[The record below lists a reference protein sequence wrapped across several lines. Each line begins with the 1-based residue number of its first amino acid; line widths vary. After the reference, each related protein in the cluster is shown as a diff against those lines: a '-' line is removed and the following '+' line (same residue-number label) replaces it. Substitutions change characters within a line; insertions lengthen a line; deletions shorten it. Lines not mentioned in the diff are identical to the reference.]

1 MKIKR
6 PGAAKRRE
14 AITGL
19 MFVSPW
25 IIGLCLFF
33 AFPIFRSFQLCFVNV
48 INMTDYKVEW
58 AGLEHFKEI
67 FETDAWYLKHFLT
80 SMKEMLFQIPL
91 TNVFAIFIAILIN
104 KKFPGRTVY
113 RTVFFLPVIL
123 GSGFVMSQ
131 LLGQGVQGE
140 AMETAENLLLPAQV
154 RIYLGPKFT
163 AFITE
168 FFSLITSVLWKCG
181 VQIIIYLSGLQS
193 VSPSLYEAAR
203 VDSATEWEM
212 FWLITMP
219 MLTPIMLLNLV
230 YSLVDYFINSDNALF
245 KHIQNIAFELNE
257 FENSSAMS
265 WMFFLWAILLV
276 GVIFAVMRP
285 FVKKVREG

>member
-1 MKIKR
+1 MKKQKHE
-6 PGAAKRRE
+6 AAKRRE

-19 MFVSPW
+19 LFVSPW
-25 IIGLCLFF
+25 IIGLCAFF
-33 AFPIFRSFQLCFVNV
+33 AFPIFRSLQLCFVNV
-48 INMTDYKVEW
+48 VNMTDYSVEW
-58 AGLEHFKEI
+58 AGLGHFKEI
-67 FETDAWYLKHFLT
+67 FETDTWYIKHFLT
-80 SMKEMLFQIPL
+80 SMKEMLLQIPL
-91 TNVFAIFIAILIN
+91 TNIFAIFIAILIN

-113 RTVFFLPVIL
+113 RTIFFLPVIL
-123 GSGFVMSQ
+123 GAGFVMSQ

-140 AMETAENLLLPAQV
+140 AMETVKSVLLPTQI
-154 RIYLGPKFT
+154 RIYLGPKVTTFFT
-163 AFITE
+163 DFL
-168 FFSLITSVLWKCG
+168 SLITSILWKCG

-230 YSLVDYFINSDNALF
+230 YSLVDYFINSDNPLF
-245 KHIQNIAFELNE
+245 KHIQNTAFQLNQ

-265 WMFFLWAILLV
+265 WLFFLWAILLV
-276 GVIFAVMRP
+276 LVIFAVMRP
-285 FVKKVREG
+285 FVKKVKD

>member
-1 MKIKR
+1 MKKQKH
-6 PGAAKRRE
+6 GAAKRRE

-19 MFVSPW
+19 LFVSPW
-25 IIGLCLFF
+25 IIGLCAFF
-33 AFPIFRSFQLCFVNV
+33 AFPIFRSLQLCFVNV
-48 INMTDYKVEW
+48 VNMTDYSVEW
-58 AGLEHFKEI
+58 AGLDHFKEI
-67 FETDAWYLKHFLT
+67 FETDTWYIKHFLT
-80 SMKEMLFQIPL
+80 SMKEMLLQIPL
-91 TNVFAIFIAILIN
+91 TNIFAIFIAILIN

-113 RTVFFLPVIL
+113 RTIFFLPVIL
-123 GSGFVMSQ
+123 GAGFVMSQ

-140 AMETAENLLLPAQV
+140 AMETVESVLLPTQI
-154 RIYLGPKFT
+154 RIYLGPKVTTFFT
-163 AFITE
+163 DFLL
-168 FFSLITSVLWKCG
+168 LITSILWKCG

-230 YSLVDYFINSDNALF
+230 YSLVDYFINSDNLLF
-245 KHIQNIAFELNE
+245 KHIQNTAFQLNQ

-265 WMFFLWAILLV
+265 WLFFLWAILLV
-276 GVIFAVMRP
+276 LVIFAVMRP
-285 FVKKVREG
+285 FVKKVKD

>member
-1 MKIKR
+1 MKKQKH
-6 PGAAKRRE
+6 GAAKRRE

-19 MFVSPW
+19 LFVSPW
-25 IIGLCLFF
+25 IIGLCAFF
-33 AFPIFRSFQLCFVNV
+33 AFPIFRSLQLCFVNV
-48 INMTDYKVEW
+48 VNMTDYSVEW
-58 AGLEHFKEI
+58 AGLDHFKEI
-67 FETDAWYLKHFLT
+67 FETDTWYIKHFLT
-80 SMKEMLFQIPL
+80 SMKEMLLQIPL
-91 TNVFAIFIAILIN
+91 TNIFAIFIAILIN

-113 RTVFFLPVIL
+113 RTIFFLPVIL
-123 GSGFVMSQ
+123 GAGFVMSQ

-140 AMETAENLLLPAQV
+140 AMETVESVLLPTQI
-154 RIYLGPKFT
+154 RIYLGPKVTKFFT
-163 AFITE
+163 DFL
-168 FFSLITSVLWKCG
+168 SLITSILWKCG

-230 YSLVDYFINSDNALF
+230 CSLVDYFINSDNLLL
-245 KHIQNIAFELNE
+245 KHIQNTAFQLNQ

-265 WMFFLWAILLV
+265 WLFFLWAILLV
-276 GVIFAVMRP
+276 LVIFAVMRP
-285 FVKKVREG
+285 FVKKVKD

>member
-1 MKIKR
+1 MKKQKH
-6 PGAAKRRE
+6 GAAKRRE

-19 MFVSPW
+19 LFVSPW
-25 IIGLCLFF
+25 IIGLCAFF
-33 AFPIFRSFQLCFVNV
+33 AFPIFRSLQLCFVNV
-48 INMTDYKVEW
+48 VNMTDYSVEW
-58 AGLEHFKEI
+58 AGLDHFKEI
-67 FETDAWYLKHFLT
+67 FETDTWYIKHFLT
-80 SMKEMLFQIPL
+80 SMKEMLLQIPL
-91 TNVFAIFIAILIN
+91 TNIFAIFIAILIN

-113 RTVFFLPVIL
+113 RTIFFLPVIL
-123 GSGFVMSQ
+123 GAGFVMSQ

-140 AMETAENLLLPAQV
+140 AMETVESVLLPTQI
-154 RIYLGPKFT
+154 RIYLGPKVTTFFT
-163 AFITE
+163 DFL
-168 FFSLITSVLWKCG
+168 SLITSILWKCG

-230 YSLVDYFINSDNALF
+230 YSLVDYFINSDNPLF
-245 KHIQNIAFELNE
+245 KHIQNTAFQLNQ

-265 WMFFLWAILLV
+265 WLFFLWAILLV
-276 GVIFAVMRP
+276 LVIIAVMRP
-285 FVKKVREG
+285 FVKKVKD

>member
-1 MKIKR
+1 MKKQKH
-6 PGAAKRRE
+6 GAAKRRE

-19 MFVSPW
+19 LFVSPW
-25 IIGLCLFF
+25 IIGLCAFF
-33 AFPIFRSFQLCFVNV
+33 AFPIFRSLQLCFVNV
-48 INMTDYKVEW
+48 VNMTDYSVEW
-58 AGLEHFKEI
+58 AGLDHFKEI
-67 FETDAWYLKHFLT
+67 FETDTWYIKHFLT
-80 SMKEMLFQIPL
+80 SMKEMLLQIPL
-91 TNVFAIFIAILIN
+91 TNIFAIFIAILIN

-113 RTVFFLPVIL
+113 RTIFFLPVIL
-123 GSGFVMSQ
+123 GAGFVMSQ

-140 AMETAENLLLPAQV
+140 AMETVKSVLLPTQI
-154 RIYLGPKFT
+154 RIYLGPKVTTFFT
-163 AFITE
+163 DFL
-168 FFSLITSVLWKCG
+168 SLITSILWKCG

-230 YSLVDYFINSDNALF
+230 YSLVDYFINSDNPLF
-245 KHIQNIAFELNE
+245 KHIQNTAFQLNQ

-265 WMFFLWAILLV
+265 CLFFLWAILLV
-276 GVIFAVMRP
+276 LVIFAVMRP
-285 FVKKVREG
+285 FVKKVKD

>member
-1 MKIKR
+1 MKKQKH
-6 PGAAKRRE
+6 GAAKRRE

-19 MFVSPW
+19 LFVSPW
-25 IIGLCLFF
+25 IIGLCAFF
-33 AFPIFRSFQLCFVNV
+33 AFPIFRSLQLCFVNV
-48 INMTDYKVEW
+48 VNMTDYSVEW
-58 AGLEHFKEI
+58 AGLDHFKEI
-67 FETDAWYLKHFLT
+67 FETDTWYIKHFLT
-80 SMKEMLFQIPL
+80 SMKEMLLQIPL

-113 RTVFFLPVIL
+113 RTIFFLPVIL
-123 GSGFVMSQ
+123 GAGFVMSQ

-140 AMETAENLLLPAQV
+140 AMETVESVLLPTQI
-154 RIYLGPKFT
+154 RIYLGPKVTTFFT
-163 AFITE
+163 DFL
-168 FFSLITSVLWKCG
+168 SLITSILWKCG

-230 YSLVDYFINSDNALF
+230 YSLVDYFINSDNPLF
-245 KHIQNIAFELNE
+245 KHIQNTAFQLNQ

-265 WMFFLWAILLV
+265 WLFFLWAILLV
-276 GVIFAVMRP
+276 LVIFAVMRP
-285 FVKKVREG
+285 FVKKVKD

>member
-1 MKIKR
+1 MKKQKH
-6 PGAAKRRE
+6 GAAKRRE

-19 MFVSPW
+19 LFVSPW
-25 IIGLCLFF
+25 IIGLCAFF
-33 AFPIFRSFQLCFVNV
+33 AFPIFRSLQLCFVNV
-48 INMTDYKVEW
+48 VNMTDYSVEW
-58 AGLEHFKEI
+58 AGLDHFKEI
-67 FETDAWYLKHFLT
+67 FETDAWYIKHFLT
-80 SMKEMLFQIPL
+80 SMKEMLLQIPL
-91 TNVFAIFIAILIN
+91 TNIFAIFIAILIN

-113 RTVFFLPVIL
+113 RTIFFLPVIL
-123 GSGFVMSQ
+123 GAGFVMSQ

-140 AMETAENLLLPAQV
+140 AMETVESVLLPTQI
-154 RIYLGPKFT
+154 RIYLGPKVTTFFT
-163 AFITE
+163 DFL
-168 FFSLITSVLWKCG
+168 SLITSILWKCG

-230 YSLVDYFINSDNALF
+230 YSLVDYFINSDNLLF
-245 KHIQNIAFELNE
+245 KHIQNTAFQLNQ

-265 WMFFLWAILLV
+265 WLFFLWAILLV
-276 GVIFAVMRP
+276 LVIFAVMRP
-285 FVKKVREG
+285 FVKKVKD

>member
-1 MKIKR
+1 MKKQKH
-6 PGAAKRRE
+6 GAAKRRE

-19 MFVSPW
+19 LFVSPW
-25 IIGLCLFF
+25 IIGLCAFF
-33 AFPIFRSFQLCFVNV
+33 AFPIFRSLQLCFVNV
-48 INMTDYKVEW
+48 VNMTDYSVEW
-58 AGLEHFKEI
+58 VGLDHFKEI
-67 FETDAWYLKHFLT
+67 FETDTWYIKHFLT
-80 SMKEMLFQIPL
+80 SMKEMLLQIPL
-91 TNVFAIFIAILIN
+91 TNIFAIFIAILIN

-113 RTVFFLPVIL
+113 RTIFFLPVIL
-123 GSGFVMSQ
+123 GAGFVMSQ

-140 AMETAENLLLPAQV
+140 AMETVKSVLLPTQI
-154 RIYLGPKFT
+154 RIYLGPKVTTFFT
-163 AFITE
+163 DFL
-168 FFSLITSVLWKCG
+168 SLITSILWKCG

-230 YSLVDYFINSDNALF
+230 YSLVDYFINSDNPLF
-245 KHIQNIAFELNE
+245 KHIQNTAFQLNQ

-265 WMFFLWAILLV
+265 WLFFLWAILLV
-276 GVIFAVMRP
+276 LVIFAVMRP
-285 FVKKVREG
+285 FVKKVKD